1 MNYALIFAGG
11 YGTRMN
17 AKAKPKQFLEL
28 NGKAIIIHTIEFFE
42 DHPDIDAIVVVC
54 IDQWIEY
61 LQQLLKR
68 HGITKVNWVVPGGAT
83 GQQSIYNG
91 LKVLAAHCE
100 SPKTSVVLIH
110 DGVRPLITPQLIS
123 ANIVSVYQFGS
134 AVTITPATETVV
146 QTNDAGQ
153 IAGITD
159 RAAAH
164 MARAPQSFY
173 LQDVVDA
180 HLKAIS
186 ENNLNMTDSTC
197 LMQHY
202 GYTLHTVEG
211 PVENIKI
218 TTPLDYYLFRAIYEA
233 RENSQIFGL

>member
-11 YGTRMN
+11 SGTRMN

-28 NGKAIIIHTIEFFE
+28 NGKAVVIHTVEFFE
-42 DHPDIDAIVVVC
+42 DHPEIDAIVIVC
-54 IDQWIEY
+54 IEQWIDY
-61 LQQLLKR
+61 LQQQLKR
-68 HGITKVNWVVPGGAT
+68 HDITKVRWVVPGGAT
-83 GQQSIYNG
+83 GQESIYNG
-91 LKVLAAHCE
+91 LKVLSADCD

-123 ANIVSVYQFGS
+123 ANIASVRQFGS
-134 AVTITPATETVV
+134 AVTITPATETIV
-146 QTNDAGQ
+146 QTNGAGE
-153 IAGITD
+153 ITGITD
-159 RAAAH
+159 RAAVH

-173 LQDVVDA
+173 LQDIMDA
-180 HLKAIS
+180 HLKAVAENIS
-186 ENNLNMTDSTC
+186 NMTDSTC

-202 GYTLHTVEG
+202 GYTLHAVEG

-218 TTPLDYYLFRAIYEA
+218 TTPLDYYLFRALYEA